1 MLAETITKPEEYLL
15 YSNKILLKAKIT
27 DSYPKIFEYYCELCE
42 QFKAIFYD
50 DDNLFLKMG
59 KLLSIDAEIQMILEI
74 VESSKNELLK
84 GFKMSE
90 DQIIQMIKFD
100 KKYFYRELTGYTVK
114 DNPRWSLIYLSEN

>member
-15 YSNKILLKAKIT
+15 YSNKILLKDKIT

-74 VESSKNELLK
+74 VEFSRSELLK
-84 GFKMSE
+84 DFKMNE
-90 DQIIQMIKFD
+90 DQIIKIIKFD
-100 KKYFYRELTGYTVK
+100 KKIFIG
-114 DNPRWSLIYLSEN
+114 N

>member
-15 YSNKILLKAKIT
+15 YSKKILIKAKIT
-27 DSYPKIFEYYCELCE
+27 GSYPKIFEYYCELCE

-74 VESSKNELLK
+74 VEFSRSELLK
-84 GFKMSE
+84 DFKMNE
-90 DQIIQMIKFD
+90 DKIIKIIKFD

-114 DNPRWSLIYLSEN
+114 DDPRWSLIYLSEN